1 MENESEPKYKK
12 FLVAAGQI
20 LALLV
25 FFIAVFSLIKWIIGK
40 IPAQYVNPPEA
51 PAASAPSSFLKATF
65 TELFS
70 GVGWKNEEKS
80 NVYQDLKTTVI
91 SFPPAYGWED
101 SSAPG
106 SALKGETVIA
116 VKGNG
121 KEIAMVTQ
129 SGKIFDFNTNTD
141 SFDKIGQ
148 ITPTTTTVK
157 GAALDYDSS
166 AGTWFVAASSDSS
179 AFAGPANR
187 VVPVKISGTVS
198 GLACGGGECLV
209 LAGSSISRFPEN
221 NPAAL
226 GKVYFPQGNAL
237 EKLSLGKAKNI
248 IFAGGTQKSGG
259 DYTGM
264 IFKYS
269 AGSQFLPAAD
279 KSFSSKYPGT
289 IRFGYDSEN
298 NKILA
303 VYAAYI
309 GQAYLFEVSEAGMKF
324 EKDYSKFFPQRLME
338 GQAAGEVKFEPDLFY
353 KSGAWWAGS
362 LPESP
367 VQKAVRI
374 ERGVAADL
382 NDEISS
388 SLGSSGV
395 RSASFIFLA
404 PGSGDRQI
412 YVIAS
417 GKNSTNIFRLT
428 DLGFNEQGKIIWESK
443 NLNQWDKEVVSGAVF
458 RAEAD
463 ENGGKINYFI
473 SGNGGQNWAPAAVGQ
488 TIEFG
493 KGIFGGKPGN
503 DFRYRIEISPAG
515 DSFQTPW
522 VDTIGVEYTVP
533 VNQ

>member
-1 MENESEPKYKK
+1 MENENEPKYKK

-25 FFIAVFSLIKWIIGK
+25 FFIAVFSLIKWIMGRV
-40 IPAQYVNPPEA
+40 PVRYVNLPQA
-51 PAASAPSSFLKATF
+51 PAASAPSSFMKATF

-70 GVGWKNEEKS
+70 GVGWKNEDKS

-101 SSAPG
+101 SPVAG
-106 SALKGETVIA
+106 NALKGETVIA

-121 KEIAMVTQ
+121 KEIAMITQ
-129 SGKIFDFNTNTD
+129 SGKIFGFNTDTG

-148 ITPTTTTVK
+148 ITSATTTVK
-157 GAALDYDSS
+157 SAALDYDNSS
-166 AGTWFVAASSDSS
+166 GVWFAAASSDSGV
-179 AFAGPANR
+179 FAGPASR
-187 VVPVKISGTVS
+187 IVSVKITGAVS
-198 GLACGGGECLV
+198 GLACAGGECLV
-209 LAGSSISRFPEN
+209 LAGSSISRFPSG

-226 GKVYFPQGNAL
+226 GRVYFPQGIAP
-237 EKLSLGKAKNI
+237 ESLSLGKAKNI
-248 IFAGGTQKSGG
+248 IFAGVTQKAGTA
-259 DYTGM
+259 YTGE

-289 IRFGYDSEN
+289 VRLGYDSEN
-298 NKILA
+298 NKVLA
-303 VYAAYI
+303 IYAAYV
-309 GQAYLFEVSEAGMKF
+309 GQAYVFGNSDSGLKF
-324 EKDYSKFFPQRLME
+324 EEDYSKFFPQRLME
-338 GQAAGEVKFEPDLFY
+338 GQAMNEVKFQPDAFY
-353 KSGAWWAGS
+353 KNGAWWMGS

-374 ERGVAADL
+374 EGGVAADL

-395 RSASFIFLA
+395 RSASFIFIA
-404 PGSGDRQI
+404 PGSGDRQV

-417 GKNSTNIFRLT
+417 EKDSTNIFRLT
-428 DLGFNEQGKIIWESK
+428 DLGFNEQGKIVWESK

-463 ENGGKINYFI
+463 ENGGKISYFV
-473 SGNGGQNWAPAAVGQ
+473 SGDGGQNWAPVTVGQ
-488 TIEFG
+488 TAEFG
-493 KGIFGGKPGN
+493 KGFFGGKLGN
-503 DFRYRIEISPAG
+503 DFRYRIEISPA
-515 DSFQTPW
+515 SSAFRTPW

-533 VNQ
+533 VSQ